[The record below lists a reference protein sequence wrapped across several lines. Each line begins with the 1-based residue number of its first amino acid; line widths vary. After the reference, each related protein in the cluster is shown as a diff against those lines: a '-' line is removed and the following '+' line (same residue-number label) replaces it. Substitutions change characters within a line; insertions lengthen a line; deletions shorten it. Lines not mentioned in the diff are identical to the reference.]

1 MFDTV
6 FGLPMHVLLV
16 HATVVSLP
24 AAALV
29 SVAVVVRPAWR
40 ARFAAGV
47 AALNVA
53 MLALTFVTVRAGL
66 TFFERLD
73 RIGVA
78 EVAKRHRDL
87 GNILLWIVVAFAV
100 ASVAL
105 WAVQRAGQPA
115 LTTVVAALVVLL
127 GGATAVQTLLVG
139 HSGSTAVWKA
149 TVEST
154 SEP

>member
-29 SVAVVVRPAWR
+29 SVAVAVRPAWR

-47 AALNVA
+47 AVLNVA

-66 TFFERLD
+66 TFFDRLNLD
-73 RIGVA
+73 RFELA
-78 EVAKRHRDL
+78 ERHRDL

-105 WAVQRAGQPA
+105 WVVQRAGQPA
-115 LTTVVAALVVLL
+115 LTTAVAALVVLL

-154 SEP
+154 PDP